1 MPKKPEKRPNFM
13 KRFRAIL
20 REEEHKLADAKRMQ
34 EHAQKASEFYA
45 AGRIEEAEQEL
56 QKAERFLKK

>member
-56 QKAERFLKK
+56 